1 MEKKMEILAMDDDP
15 LIVRFLEKALQ
26 KLNVVLHSAS
36 TGCAGIE
43 LLRQKK
49 EEISMVLLDLSLSDK
64 TWSDTAD
71 ELQAIRSDIKI
82 VISSGSMVEDQRHE
96 NDPRIYAHLP
106 KPFSI
111 PDLQKL
117 IQDAQK

>member
-1 MEKKMEILAMDDDP
+1 MEKRVEILAMDDDP

-26 KLNVVLHSAS
+26 KLNVVLHTANSGAE
-36 TGCAGIE
+36 GVEI
-43 LLRQKK
+43 LKNKK
-49 EEISMVLLDLSLSDK
+49 DEISLVLLDLSLADM
-64 TWSDTAD
+64 TWSQTAS
-71 ELQAIRSDIKI
+71 ELQSIRSDIKI
-82 VISSGSMVEDQRHE
+82 VISSGSIIDDQTHE

-106 KPFSI
+106 KPFTI